1 MRRSIYQNFFSQNLL
16 GQHVTSL
23 NLMCTQ
29 HCQTSISC
37 LIYFLLRFITS
48 AGEKQNTRLVLVC
61 QSSLPL
67 AQALTKDP
75 QDYPDKKSL
84 PHVHV
89 ALWINSQGGRRVKA
103 GDTVSYVI
111 CKVGAGGLWENLSI
125 QLFYS
130 ICAYFK
136 CSRSPTR
143 TCVSL
148 CQDGSTLTASQRAY
162 ALEQLQ
168 KQEGLGLD
176 TQYYLAQ
183 QIHPVVSRICD
194 PIEGI
199 DGVLIATWL
208 GTFCSLMLRQKRVTE
223 S

>member
-1 MRRSIYQNFFSQNLL
+1 MWFFFFF
-16 GQHVTSL
+16 
-23 NLMCTQ
+23 
-29 HCQTSISC
+29 
-37 LIYFLLRFITS
+37 FLLRFITS
-48 AGEKQNTRLVLVC
+48 AGQKQNTRLDC

-130 ICAYFK
+130 SVHILNAVAHRPGLAFL
-136 CSRSPTR
+136 
-143 TCVSL
+143 SL
-148 CQDGSTLTASQRAY
+148 SQDGSTLTASQRAY

-199 DGVLIATWL
+199 DAVLIATWL
-208 GTFCSLMLRQKRVTE
+208 GTFYRLMLRQKRVTE